1 MNTTKHIS
9 LLILALIA
17 LTEAP
22 TSRAGSFSAP
32 VQVTNPDT
40 SPVPVRV
47 LANTARKP
55 FQTALYITSVN
66 HWPTFQVPN
75 DKRLVIE
82 QLTSF
87 RVADQRPR
95 TSMVTLNTSTGGT
108 STWHYLGY
116 APTADGWF
124 WSFDKVVKFYAD
136 PGTTVVVNAEVFDDD
151 PVTVTF
157 VGYLEDPN

>member
-9 LLILALIA
+9 LLSLALLA
-17 LTEAP
+17 LLAAP
-22 TSRAGSFSAP
+22 TSRAGNFSAP

-47 LANTARKP
+47 LANTVRKP
-55 FQTALYITSVN
+55 VQTALFITAAN

-95 TSMVTLNTSTGGT
+95 TSMVTLNTSAGGV

-116 APTADGWF
+116 AATADGF
-124 WSFDKVVKFYAD
+124 YWSFDKVVKFYAD
-136 PGTTVVVNAEVFDDD
+136 PGTTVVVNAEVFDDN